1 MNCTRIVSALLG
13 LPFVIL
19 VLVLGNIYVV
29 DIAFAII
36 AIMCMHEYFH
46 AFKQKVKPIQW
57 VGYVSA
63 ALIGFVHIIPIEF
76 ALKTIGIIVP
86 IIVTI
91 LFLHVILTNMKINVN
106 DIIITFFGICYIAL
120 FLMFM
125 PIIHGLENGKIL
137 VWYIPFIAWGTDIFA
152 YVVGKTMGKHKFS
165 KISPNK
171 SIEGC
176 IGGVIGSVIL
186 TLTFTFVMNT
196 YFALNMSYTYIIL
209 ISFILSVISQIGD
222 FSASSIKRYV
232 DIKDFSNL
240 IPGHG
245 GMLDRIDSVIFVAP
259 FAYMFFMFL

>member
-36 AIMCMHEYFH
+36 AIMCLHEYFH
-46 AFKQKVKPIQW
+46 AFKEKAKPVQW
-57 VGYVSA
+57 VGYVA
-63 ALIGFVHIIPIEF
+63 AILIAFIHVIPAEF
-76 ALKTIGIIVP
+76 GLKVIGVIVP

-91 LFLHVILTNMKINVN
+91 LFLHVILTNMKISVK
-106 DIIITFFGICYIAL
+106 DIIVTFFGICYIAL
-120 FLMFM
+120 FLMFV
-125 PIIHGLENGKIL
+125 PIIHGMENGKIL
-137 VWYIPFIAWGTDIFA
+137 VWFIPFIAWGTDIFA
-152 YVVGKTMGKHKFS
+152 YIIGRTIGKHKFS

-176 IGGVIGSVIL
+176 IGGVIGAVLL
-186 TLTFTFVMNT
+186 TLAFTFVMNT
-196 YFALNMSYTYIIL
+196 YFELGMSYTYIII
-209 ISFILSVISQIGD
+209 ISFILSIISQIGD
-222 FSASSIKRYV
+222 FSASAIKRYV